1 LRGVN
6 DRGAYIIL
14 VSVKDEWT
22 GCVYNLLGHLRK
34 CRTGRTSI
42 RGEKKRKKK
51 DFVKMKG
58 KKDDTSVIDNRP
70 ISNLLSIK
78 YKLNQNGYY
87 FTRGEIP
94 LFPVMKYR

>member
-1 LRGVN
+1 
-6 DRGAYIIL
+6 
-14 VSVKDEWT
+14 
-22 GCVYNLLGHLRK
+22 
-34 CRTGRTSI
+34 
-42 RGEKKRKKK
+42 
-51 DFVKMKG
+51 MKG

-94 LFPVMKYR
+94 LFPVMKYRQGFGEKKNLVCVGNINGYFVLILALKQRYRLMRILEI